1 MSLLM
6 IILLIIG
13 IVLIVCTVCLARK
26 HRTGWAFL
34 AGITAGVLLAAALY
48 LTVVG
53 KPYKYAFDQ
62 TKETYLEMQQDQS
75 LAFFRIVVDGIIVNK
90 FPEWNDDT
98 PFEFRI
104 DYTNSAIYI
113 TTKQ

>member
-1 MSLLM
+1 MSPLM
-6 IILLIIG
+6 AMFIVLG
-13 IVLIVCTVCLARK
+13 IVLIACTVFLVRK
-26 HRTGWAFL
+26 HRTGWATL
-34 AGITAGVLLAAALY
+34 AGIAAGVLLAAALY
-48 LTVVG
+48 LTVVE

-62 TKETYLEMQQDQS
+62 TKETYQEMLQDQS